1 MRLLKTLEDLDDEN
15 LEKFKFH
22 LCRAAIKKGLP
33 RIPYDNMMMAG
44 RNKTVMLMVETYGEQ
59 SLELTSEVL
68 QHFDLLQR
76 FSDMSLGS
84 KGKTLRTILTLF
96 NFINV

>member
-1 MRLLKTLEDLDDEN
+1 MDDKN
-15 LEKFKFH
+15 LVKFKLH
-22 LCRAAIKKGLP
+22 LYRTAIEKGLP
-33 RIPYDNMMMAG
+33 GMPYDNMMMAG

-96 NFINV
+96 HFINI